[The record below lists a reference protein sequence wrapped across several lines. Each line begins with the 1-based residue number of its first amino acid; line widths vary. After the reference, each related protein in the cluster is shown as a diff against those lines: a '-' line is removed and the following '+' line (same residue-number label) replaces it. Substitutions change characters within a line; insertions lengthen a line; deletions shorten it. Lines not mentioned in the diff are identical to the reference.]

1 VRENLHLDA
10 VSTNYGKKSVK
21 YKNSK
26 MWNQLPLFL
35 KDFFSVKYFINKLKE
50 FLQAVDIDS
59 RPTF

>member
-1 VRENLHLDA
+1 
-10 VSTNYGKKSVK
+10 
-21 YKNSK
+21 

-59 RPTF
+59 KPTF